1 MTFRWIP
8 GRARRGAL
16 AGLALALLAACGG
29 GTSQYDPF
37 EPQRLL
43 AFGDESSALDS
54 QGRKYSVNG
63 LTTPTDGSDPVVDCT
78 KFPNWVQQL
87 AGLYAFVFAECN
99 PNGTDS
105 PKARMLASP
114 GAKVADI
121 KVQIDAQTAAGGFA
135 DGDLATVLAGA
146 NDIVEL
152 YQQYPG
158 RSEED
163 LTAELRVRGRQL
175 AQEVNRLVDFGVK
188 VIVSSVPDMGL
199 TPYAIKQRVEFGGS
213 DRAALL
219 SRLTAAF
226 NEQLG
231 VNIVLDGRFVALVQ
245 ADLRTQAMVRAPSFY
260 NVSNIALAAC
270 SDTIV
275 LPLCDTSTLV
285 EGAAA
290 ESWMWA
296 DELRPGY
303 PVHRQIGALAIDRAR
318 RNPF

>member
-1 MTFRWIP
+1 MMIFRWIP
-8 GRARRGAL
+8 GRTLRDAL
-16 AGLALALLAACGG
+16 AGLVLALLVACGG

-37 EPQRLL
+37 VPKRLL
-43 AFGDESSALDS
+43 AFGDESSALDP
-54 QGRKYSVNG
+54 QGRRYAVNAVPVSENA
-63 LTTPTDGSDPVVDCT
+63 TTPVDCT
-78 KFPNWVQQL
+78 ALPIWVQQV
-87 AGLYAFVFAECN
+87 ASLYGFVFAECN
-99 PNGTDS
+99 PANVAT
-105 PKARMLASP
+105 PQARMLATA

-135 DGDLATVLAGA
+135 EGDLATMLAGT

-152 YQQYPG
+152 YQQFPG

-163 LTAELRVRGRQL
+163 LANELRNRGQRL

-188 VIVSSVPDMGL
+188 VIVSSVPDVGV
-199 TPYAIKQRVEFGGS
+199 TPYAVKQRLEFGDT

-245 ADLRTQAMVRAPSFY
+245 GDLRSQAMARSPAFFGLA
-260 NVSNIALAAC
+260 NVTQGAC
-270 SDTIV
+270 NDTV
-275 LPLCDTSTLV
+275 VVPFCDTGTLV
-285 EGAAA
+285 AGAAPGT
-290 ESWMWA
+290 WMWA
-296 DELRPGY
+296 DDLRPGY
-303 PVHRQIGALAIDRAR
+303 PLHQQLGTLAIDRAR